1 MAKVEIYS
9 SMFCGYCHRAKQLLK
24 QRGIAFTEIDVGGD
38 EKRRTEMVQR
48 TGGRRTVPQIF
59 IDDRH
64 VGGCEELYALDRQG
78 GLAPLAG
85 PAQ

>member
-9 SMFCGYCHRAKQLLK
+9 SMFCGFCHRAKQLLK

-38 EKRRTEMVQR
+38 EKRRAEMIER
-48 TGGRRTVPQIF
+48 AGGRRSVPQIF

-78 GLAPLAG
+78 GLAALGGA
-85 PAQ
+85 AQ

>member
-24 QRGIAFTEIDVGGD
+24 QRGVAFTEIDVGAD
-38 EKRRTEMVQR
+38 DKRRAEMIER
-48 TGGRRTVPQIF
+48 SGGRRTIPQIF
-59 IDDRH
+59 IDGRH

-78 GLAPLAG
+78 GLEPLAG
-85 PAQ
+85 SAA